1 MLLRIINIIFDGLLM
16 GGIYALIAVGFNLQ
30 YGVARVFNIS
40 HGEFIMLGAFLTWWF
55 FTQHLLSP
63 FFSLLIT
70 CPFLFLI
77 GYLFYRL
84 LFERIRLGTPSPEI
98 YEANSLLAS
107 FGLVFI
113 LQNIA
118 LLIFGPE
125 IKGYSYLTYPVKI
138 GEAVFSLNRVLSL
151 LFALGIG
158 LIFYLFLSFT
168 RLGKA
173 IRAAAQ
179 NPVVAGFMGVNID
192 QVLALCFGFGVL
204 MASFSGV
211 LLSMMYEIQ
220 PRMGLEYTIIAMI
233 IVVLGGLGS
242 IPGSFLG
249 GLILGLVG
257 SFVSYTQPGLS
268 LVIYYLIFVFLLIL
282 RPSGLMGKES

>member
-1 MLLRIINIIFDGLLM
+1 MLVRILNMVFDGLLM

-40 HGEFIMLGAFLTWWF
+40 HGEFIMLGAFITWWF
-55 FTQHLLSP
+55 YTQHTVGP
-63 FFSLLIT
+63 FASIFFT
-70 CPFLFLI
+70 CPFLFFV
-77 GYLFYRL
+77 GYLLYKA
-84 LFERIRLGTPSPEI
+84 LFQRIWRTAGSAEV

-113 LQNIA
+113 FQNLA
-118 LLIFGPE
+118 LLIWGPD
-125 IKGYSYLTYPVKI
+125 IKGYSYLTVPLKL
-138 GEAVFSLNRVLSL
+138 GEVVLSTNRL
-151 LFALGIG
+151 ISLVFALAIG
-158 LIFYLFLSFT
+158 LVFYSFLATT

-179 NPVVAGFMGVNID
+179 NPTVAGFMGVNIS
-192 QVLALCFGFGVL
+192 QVLALCFALGVL
-204 MASFSGV
+204 MASLSGI
-211 LLSMMYEIQ
+211 LLSMIFEIH

-242 IPGSFLG
+242 IPGSFVG

-257 SFVSYTQPGLS
+257 SFVSYTQPGLA
-268 LVIYYLIFVFLLIL
+268 LVVYYLLFVLLL
-282 RPSGLMGKES
+282 VFRPKGLWGK

>member
-1 MLLRIINIIFDGLLM
+1 VVFDGLLM

-55 FTQHLLSP
+55 YTQHTVSP
-63 FFSLLIT
+63 FLSLLIT
-70 CPFLFLI
+70 CPFLFFV
-77 GYLFYRL
+77 GYILYRGLFQ
-84 LFERIRLGTPSPEI
+84 RIWRAAGSAEI

-118 LLIFGPE
+118 LLIWGPE
-125 IKGYSYLTYPVKI
+125 VKGYSYLTVPVRL
-138 GEAVFSLNRVLSL
+138 GEVVFSTNRLLSL
-151 LFALGIG
+151 IFALAIG
-158 LIFYLFLSFT
+158 FVFYVFLSIT

-179 NPVVAGFMGVNID
+179 NPRVAGFMGVNIG
-192 QVLALCFGFGVL
+192 QVLALCFALGVL
-204 MASFSGV
+204 MASFSGI
-211 LLSMMYEIQ
+211 LLSMMFEIQ

-242 IPGSFLG
+242 MPGSFLG
-249 GLILGLVG
+249 GFILGLVG

-268 LVIYYLIFVFLLIL
+268 LVVYYLFFVGLLIF
-282 RPSGLMGKES
+282 RPRGLWRK